1 MEHGIMHNLKQNYR
15 KRLVHR
21 IIRAFENDGKVPK
34 VTLLYC
40 VRQTTEAWDDAG
52 STTITNCFRKE
63 GSRSD
68 DEDNEIY
75 FNNDERF
82 DCKNDLLLS
91 TL

>member
-1 MEHGIMHNLKQNYR
+1 M
-15 KRLVHR
+15 HR
-21 IIRAFENDGKVPK
+21 IIRAFENDGEVPK
-34 VTLLYC
+34 VTLLDY
-40 VRQTTEAWDDAG
+40 VRETTKAWDDVG

-63 GSRSD
+63 GFGSD

>member
-1 MEHGIMHNLKQNYR
+1 
-15 KRLVHR
+15 VHR
-21 IIRAFENDGKVPK
+21 IIRAFENDGEVPK
-34 VTLLYC
+34 VTLLDY
-40 VRQTTEAWDDAG
+40 VRETTKAWDDAG

-63 GSRSD
+63 GSGSD